1 MPDNIIPYWG
11 YKVARFGTSY
21 DAEDDII
28 IFIPISEDGEQ
39 FKEEAVAMDPDLA
52 KIFLEQM
59 MAEYPGIMDIRRS
72 VRKAKKKGIS
82 AEVVQNRYRD
92 IVIAEDVDEAL
103 RMQSMEDKE

>member
-1 MPDNIIPYWG
+1 MPDIPFWG
-11 YKVARFGTSY
+11 YKVVRFGTIY

-28 IFIPISEDGEQ
+28 IFVPLSKDGEEL
-39 FKEEAVAMDPDLA
+39 KEEAVAMDPDLT
-52 KIFLEQM
+52 KMFLEQM
-59 MAEYPGIMDIRRS
+59 MAEYSGIMDIRRS

-92 IVIAEDVDEAL
+92 IVIADDVDEAL